1 MGTKG
6 SRAFF
11 VDIYAIIEEGSH
23 MSSSQGQISGQNSL
37 HFRQPQLLAWM
48 GWWGLHLQPSLFPP
62 IMPQF
67 YKTGLALSTIMT

>member
-48 GWWGLHLQPSLFPP
+48 GWWGAASSTFPLPSNNASIL
-62 IMPQF
+62 
-67 YKTGLALSTIMT
+67 

>member
-1 MGTKG
+1 METKG

-37 HFRQPQLLAWM
+37 YFRKAQLLA
-48 GWWGLHLQPSLFPP
+48 
-62 IMPQF
+62 
-67 YKTGLALSTIMT
+67 